1 MSLLEI
7 DKLEPISIDWLKSLI
22 IKYLK
27 LYGYVR
33 HGYSYGD
40 YVRWSDV
47 CDWDHIRTNP
57 DQCHIYINRID
68 YNVASFYVGSSLPKS
83 MEGKFKP
90 LYIYSSYKYSD
101 YKLLSIKD
109 IYESIRN

>member
-27 LYGYVR
+27 LYGYVS
-33 HGYSYGD
+33 HGCD
-40 YVRWSDV
+40 AYVRWSDD
-47 CDWDHIRTNP
+47 CDWDRIRTDP
-57 DQCHIYINRID
+57 DQCHIYINGID
-68 YNVASFYVGSSLPKS
+68 YNVVSFYVGSSLPKS
-83 MEGKFKP
+83 MVGVFKP
-90 LYIYSSYKYSD
+90 LYKYSD
-101 YKLLSIKD
+101 CKQLSIKD